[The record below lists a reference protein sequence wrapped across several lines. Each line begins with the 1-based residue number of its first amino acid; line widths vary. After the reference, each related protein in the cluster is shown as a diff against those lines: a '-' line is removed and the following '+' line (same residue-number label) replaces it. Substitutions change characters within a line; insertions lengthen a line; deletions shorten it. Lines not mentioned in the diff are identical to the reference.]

1 LDPPRPAPLEW
12 RGAGAL
18 TLGALAISFA
28 VAFMPQIGPA
38 SPWFFALLAFG
49 AAAVAVFVR
58 ITFAAAHPFVS
69 PALFSDRSYQRSVV
83 AVVGG
88 TFLLGASTL
97 GIPLY
102 LTHALNM
109 PVALAGFVSLALP
122 VAMVLSARPT
132 SGFVHRTSS
141 TAGMRVGL
149 VSAIVMS
156 AALAWATS
164 VRLPVPA
171 LMLVIFITGI
181 GLSFIHT
188 SCATGSTATAA
199 ARYGAGVGLFNLIRV
214 VGTLLGTSWV
224 ALVIQNAPDAY
235 GIAFGGAAAAA
246 VLGLAGLFAIPHD
259 QAGPADAA

>member
-1 LDPPRPAPLEW
+1 MVR
-12 RGAGAL
+12 RGDR
-18 TLGALAISFA
+18 
-28 VAFMPQIGPA
+28 VRR
-38 SPWFFALLAFG
+38 G
-49 AAAVAVFVR
+49 AAAL
-58 ITFAAAHPFVS
+58 FARLTYTAAHPFVS
-69 PALFSDRSYQRSVV
+69 PAVFSDRSYQRSVV

-97 GIPLY
+97 GVPLY
-102 LTHALNM
+102 LTRALNM
-109 PVALAGFVSLALP
+109 PVAFAGFVSLALP

-149 VSAIVMS
+149 SSAIVMGV
-156 AALAWATS
+156 ALAWATS
-164 VRLPVPA
+164 VRLPIPG
-171 LMLVIFITGI
+171 LMIVIFITGA

-235 GIAFGGAAAAA
+235 GFAFAGTAVAAA
-246 VLGLAGLFAIPHD
+246 LGLSALFFLPR
-259 QAGPADAA
+259 DAPEELAVSA